1 MGVMQLIVLMVSSG
15 QGGGSNFQAD
25 TQPEILCLLLL
36 GVLTILI
43 THLSMQGMGEGR
55 IPYVE
60 NMTDLNPQLG
70 SSVKVSARFRW
81 QKMLHLALMDG
92 EFLFF
97 SGR

>member
-1 MGVMQLIVLMVSSG
+1 MPSLV
-15 QGGGSNFQAD
+15 
-25 TQPEILCLLLL
+25 
-36 GVLTILI
+36 
-43 THLSMQGMGEGR
+43 GR
-55 IPYVE
+55 TNYINHAPFNARHGRRKDPVR